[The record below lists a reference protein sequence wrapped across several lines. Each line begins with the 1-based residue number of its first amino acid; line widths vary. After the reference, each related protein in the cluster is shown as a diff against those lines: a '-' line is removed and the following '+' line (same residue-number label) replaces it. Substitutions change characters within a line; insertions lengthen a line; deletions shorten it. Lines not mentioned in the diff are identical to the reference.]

1 MSDLSFVLVN
11 DARYPEPTAVIA
23 AADELGLV
31 LKLSIEDAE
40 PGMLTFDGEG
50 EPFFVAMLMASQ
62 HPDAL
67 DMPVGPMSPSRDDI
81 AGTKAHFI
89 LTAVGV
95 EGDNAA
101 RDLVMAQFTAAIVKA
116 TSGVAAMLA
125 HGVVWHRGEL
135 YHELVGVGA
144 TEGELPVEIA
154 IDVTGASEDDD
165 RCSFLTHNL
174 ARYDRQELYVT
185 CSRHG
190 TGAVGFVFDIA
201 RWMLAENPAL
211 PTGDTIGRT
220 SDERLVVQ
228 RVPNPAG
235 DGEEVIRV
243 DLPERTPPSSRGAP
257 S

>member
-1 MSDLSFVLVN
+1 MSDLSFVLVTE
-11 DARYPEPTAVIA
+11 ARYPEPAAVIA

-31 LKLSIEDAE
+31 LRVSVDDAE

-50 EPFFVAMLMASQ
+50 EPFFIAMLMEAP

-81 AGTKAHFI
+81 ASTQGHFI

-116 TSGVAAMLA
+116 TSAVAAMLA

-144 TEGELPVEIA
+144 TEGELPVELA
-154 IDVTGASEDDD
+154 IDVTGAAEADG
-165 RCSFLTHNL
+165 RCSFLTHGL
-174 ARYDRQELYVT
+174 ARYDREELYVT
-185 CSRHG
+185 CSRQG
-190 TGAVGFVFDIA
+190 TGAIGFVFDIA
-201 RWMLAENPAL
+201 RWILAEDPAL
-211 PTGDTIGRT
+211 PTGDTIGR
-220 SDERLVVQ
+220 SSEERLLVQ
-228 RVPNPAG
+228 RVPSPR
-235 DGEEVIRV
+235 GEGKDVIRV
-243 DLPERTPPSSRGAP
+243 DLPEVSRGAP